1 MPYKDVT
8 HRSLDSRRRYLQQ
21 TLNLG
26 GYQLSSKR
34 RRPLTEDERETKQ
47 VDDRC
52 LLDDEFKQNLVL
64 VSSLL
69 EDDARKDMEA
79 EVERLTNLLSLA
91 PEARSAALAEST
103 PPSPEQLPTPSSVPA
118 TTDARPA
125 KKQKVALSS
134 PEQAPYQAPEQ
145 APCIDAI
152 SLGSQTWQGL
162 PKEDRAPYQEK
173 AKAAKKQYD
182 QDRKAFTHGGRTMKK
197 CKTRKDNK
205 NWELYFTLAADP
217 NALAANLNGSLS
229 FKCNKGVATRIQG
242 KQSDSQNDLN

>member
-21 TLNLG
+21 TLNFG

-47 VDDRC
+47 VDDRR

-134 PEQAPYQAPEQ
+134 PEQAPAH
-145 APCIDAI
+145 
-152 SLGSQTWQGL
+152 LKVL
-162 PKEDRAPYQEK
+162 
-173 AKAAKKQYD
+173 
-182 QDRKAFTHGGRTMKK
+182 
-197 CKTRKDNK
+197 
-205 NWELYFTLAADP
+205 
-217 NALAANLNGSLS
+217 
-229 FKCNKGVATRIQG
+229 
-242 KQSDSQNDLN
+242 